1 MMPDTAMEYT
11 DGLMEMY
18 ITESGNRINS
28 MVKDTRG
35 GQMAMNI
42 AENTRITWNM
52 ERESNKKTEN
62 YTALNMMKASSSAEV
77 S

>member
-1 MMPDTAMEYT
+1 MMPDTGMEYT

-18 ITESGNRINS
+18 ITENGKRINS

-35 GQMAMNI
+35 RQMVLNI
-42 AENTRITWNM
+42 AENGRITCNM

-62 YTALNMMKASSSAEV
+62 YIELKMNKTSSSAEV